1 MALGREGLEGVLEG
15 ASVWKGRGLGGDMGV
30 GGYRSL
36 GGDMSVGG
44 CRSLGGDNR
53 LDGCK
58 SLEEAVVWVGAIAW
72 VGARAWEGTAG
83 HGPGM
88 GQEYRVVQYPRK

>member
-1 MALGREGLEGVLEG
+1 MVQEPR
-15 ASVWKGRGLGGDMGV
+15 KCRMGQEAW
-30 GGYRSL
+30 R
-36 GGDMSVGG
+36 
-44 CRSLGGDNR
+44 
-53 LDGCK
+53 
-58 SLEEAVVWVGAIAW
+58 LEERGKAGVWVGAIAW